1 MADAHD
7 MVYILSEDY
16 WGFDP
21 ATRDDSLNF
30 YTNVWTLPKTQ
41 YDSMSDEDDRRKLY
55 RCALFY
61 VVDKTDNHGFT
72 PIAIQSQGNTVIV
85 AATAAGGGINKRM
98 YNNGTDAG
106 YETGSIVM
114 RQADSKATTFEELQ
128 DMQTNVP
135 GKFQIEE
142 FIFDDEAAIKSKVEE
157 LQEELGQINAA
168 ETGVHAAEVTGAPQ
182 DAALDVSMP
191 LAANPS
197 TASIEGADLITDVQD
212 TSLNLF
218 AEYETANLPYSSLP
232 GVPVVAN
239 SFGEDSSLA
248 GKGVPEW
255 YGADSD
261 DMTPADKL
269 ALKRKRVMESKMRGI
284 NRRNARKD
292 KMDSM
297 MAAEQTANLSYSNL
311 PAVPVVPN
319 TYGEDSSLSG
329 NGVPEWYGS
338 AEHDQGYDDK
348 QDESMGMRHRGSHSQ
363 SMKDRRDEASAMD
376 KDHSMMG
383 RKYDDVMTMD
393 AQGYNDKM
401 DESLGMRH
409 RGSHSQ
415 SMKDRRDEASA
426 MDKMHSKMGRK
437 YDDVMTMDSEHH
449 KGQGY
454 NDELDESLGMS
465 HKESGMHQSMKD
477 RRDESKGTEKFDNS
491 RAYSRV
497 QAMDAEM
504 DGGKDWN
511 MGLTQYAGSAG
522 GSGQGTPV
530 NYGGIALP
538 ETAVASLVE
547 NSGDNPLDASI
558 GTVMG
563 TMGAET
569 SLKSKKSKNPSA
581 RQRGRAA
588 TQGTDNDPCAKSD
601 RACPKDKALW
611 QKSKQRASKEY
622 RVWPSPHASAYA
634 VQLYNQAGGKWS
646 GATKAAHKGAK
657 ASNLGKNSLTNYYD
671 GNYERRGDKG
681 KAVDFSDRKT
691 HVTHGDCGRAYTK
704 DMSPA
709 EFRKSFPRCL
719 PQSGAAGMSS
729 RGQTKETLKKRARL
743 NKRKFRGGKGVSVP
757 VDRKAGSKK
766 KK

>member
-363 SMKDRRDEASAMD
+363 SMKDRRDEAAAMD
-376 KDHSMMG
+376 KKHTRMH

-393 AQGYNDKM
+393 AEGDGMADQETDMTQLMTTQAFGQAGVRYDHEIHYRADELAAEDFPGLAAANEQTANLTYSSLPGIPVVPNDYGE
-401 DESLGMRH
+401 DSSLSGH
-409 RGSHSQ
+409 GVP
-415 SMKDRRDEASA
+415 EYYGAEG
-426 MDKMHSKMGRK
+426 GRK
-437 YDDVMTMDSEHH
+437 YGKRQRFDHI
-449 KGQGY
+449 KG
-454 NDELDESLGMS
+454 
-465 HKESGMHQSMKD
+465 
-477 RRDESKGTEKFDNS
+477 NS
-491 RAYSRV
+491 RYLARDAKGRWISNVGVSGSIKQDLRSNAKSQQPV
-497 QAMDAEM
+497 GFRGLGDAEVRRAEAAPSVVDAAEPM
-504 DGGKDWN
+504 DYIPYEFTDEMDVGEYISSDDF
-511 MGLTQYAGSAG
+511 MTL
-522 GSGQGTPV
+522 
-530 NYGGIALP
+530 L
-538 ETAVASLVE
+538 
-547 NSGDNPLDASI
+547 
-558 GTVMG
+558 
-563 TMGAET
+563 AET
-569 SLKSKKSKNPSA
+569 VDGMAIRYKP
-581 RQRGRAA
+581 
-588 TQGTDNDPCAKSD
+588 PM
-601 RACPKDKALW
+601 
-611 QKSKQRASKEY
+611 Y
-622 RVWPSPHASAYA
+622 RSPLAMAGAGAILA
-634 VQLYNQAGGKWS
+634 V
-646 GATKAAHKGAK
+646 
-657 ASNLGKNSLTNYYD
+657 
-671 GNYERRGDKG
+671 
-681 KAVDFSDRKT
+681 V
-691 HVTHGDCGRAYTK
+691 
-704 DMSPA
+704 
-709 EFRKSFPRCL
+709 
-719 PQSGAAGMSS
+719 GM
-729 RGQTKETLKKRARL
+729 KLLKK
-743 NKRKFRGGKGVSVP
+743 
-757 VDRKAGSKK
+757 
-766 KK
+766 